1 MYGER
6 GRLGLIV
13 PSSNTVCEPE
23 MATLCPRGVMT
34 YSTRIIFEPTIR
46 GLKTMKDH
54 VERPSLE
61 LSSEGI
67 CDIIA
72 FCCTVGSM
80 VGGPNY
86 DQEIIRMIEEK
97 AKIPAI
103 TTTTAVKAALDALD
117 VNRIAIATPYT
128 LEINTLEKALVE
140 SMGYEVTH
148 IIGYHEHIPP
158 DRFTNEMIGRL
169 VPEETYNLGLSVTD
183 TRNEAIFISCTNFR
197 AIESIQPLEDETG
210 KPVISSNQATL
221 WYALQVLGIED
232 AIKGYGR
239 LFDMGNLP
247 IRTKEKTS

>member
-1 MYGER
+1 
-6 GRLGLIV
+6 
-13 PSSNTVCEPE
+13 
-23 MATLCPRGVMT
+23 MATLCPSGVVT
-34 YSTRIIFEPTIR
+34 YSTRIIFEPTIS

-54 VERPSLE
+54 VERASLE

-80 VGGPNY
+80 VGGPDY
-86 DQEIIRMIEEK
+86 DQELIRIIEEK

-103 TTTTAVKAALDALD
+103 TTTTAVKASFDALD

-128 LEINTLEKALVE
+128 LQINTLEKALVE
-140 SMGYEVTH
+140 GMGYEVTH

-158 DRFTNEMIGRL
+158 DSFTNEMIGRL
-169 VPEETYNLGLSVTD
+169 VPEEAYNLGLSVTG

-197 AIESIQPLEDETG
+197 AIEIIQPLEAETG

-221 WYALQVLGIED
+221 WYALQILGIED

-247 IRTKEKTS
+247 IRTKEKTP